1 VQFCVDNRVSQQVTF
16 SFPITGNF
24 FPPWVEIRLLR
35 GTDSV
40 KNQIRTHHRFYCQMK
55 KNATIKDIARHLGIS
70 AATVSRAMRDHSNIS
85 QERKESVWEVARKLN
100 YHPDSVAQSLKSG
113 QTQTIGVIL
122 PAIKYHFFSEALD
135 GIEDVAFKAGYTVL
149 LCKSNE
155 SHDRE
160 VLNAEMLASKRVAG
174 IIVSLSQDSR
184 NTEHFSGLMQRNVPV
199 VFFDRVP
206 EKMKAPKVVVDDY
219 DAAFSLTEYL
229 IGAGYRNIAHLSGP
243 ESLLISRLRMQGYLD
258 ALKKHGIS
266 PPKDGVIYGGLEEE
280 DGKTEGMRILTMRPR
295 PDAVFAVNDPVALG
309 IYRACKEAG
318 MKIPQNLAVAGFS
331 DNPISALLTPPLTTV
346 SQPAYEIGIAAAKM
360 LLERIKEGNPIKSE
374 LVVCKTKLIVRES
387 T

>member
-1 VQFCVDNRVSQQVTF
+1 
-16 SFPITGNF
+16 
-24 FPPWVEIRLLR
+24 
-35 GTDSV
+35 
-40 KNQIRTHHRFYCQMK
+40 MK

-70 AATVSRAMRDHSNIS
+70 AATVSRALRDHSNIS

-113 QTQTIGVIL
+113 STQTIGVIL

-135 GIEDVAFKAGYTVL
+135 GIEEIAFKAGYTVL
-149 LCKSNE
+149 VCKSNE

-160 VLNAEMLASKRVAG
+160 VVNAEMLASKRVAG

-184 NTEHFSGLMQRNVPV
+184 NTDHFTSLIRRNIPV

-219 DAAFSLTEYL
+219 EAAFALTEYL
-229 IGAGYRNIAHLSGP
+229 IGAGYRKIAHLSGP
-243 ESLLISRLRMQGYLD
+243 KSLLISRLRMQGYLD
-258 ALKKHGIS
+258 ALKKHRVPAPEG
-266 PPKDGVIYGGLEEE
+266 GVIFGGLEEE
-280 DGKTEGMRILTMRPR
+280 DGKAEGMHLLALSPR

-309 IYRACKEAG
+309 IYRACKALG
-318 MKIPQNLAVAGFS
+318 VRIPQDLAVAGFS
-331 DNPISALLTPPLTTV
+331 DNPISALLNPPLTTV
-346 SQPAYEIGIAAAKM
+346 SQPAYEIGVAAAKM
-360 LLERIKEGNPIKSE
+360 LLERIKEGNPTKSE
-374 LVVCKTKLIVRES
+374 LAVCRTTLIVRES